1 MPRNGSRGSA
11 RRCISCGCEGS
22 RRTLRAFAQAYLFA
36 FRRWYIFY
44 RPIRPAAPQPA
55 SSEFEYR
62 LATRRR
68 HRVLRRLRAEPA
80 SGANSRNGSTSGAL
94 LFAAFVNGRPV
105 AFQCFA
111 RAVPTGPPLSSL
123 KLGPGQIWTVDVQT
137 LPEFRRHHVAA
148 DLRAYRDIML
158 SDMGLREYVS
168 SVQDDNLP
176 ALRYAYGNPKRLVDR
191 VQLLT
196 YFCLLGF
203 RRISLE
209 VDSLARL
216 ERRPRRDGATRRAP
230 QLSRRRRPRRFR
242 RRAIPL

>member
-1 MPRNGSRGSA
+1 MQRNGSSRVRRVLHLVRVRGA
-11 RRCISCGCEGS
+11 RR
-22 RRTLRAFAQAYLFA
+22 TARAFAQAYLFA

-55 SSEFEYR
+55 SAEFEYR
-62 LATRRR
+62 LATRADIESFAVFEPNR
-68 HRVLRRLRAEPA
+68 HRREFQEWLDE
-80 SGANSRNGSTSGAL
+80 GAL
-94 LFAAFVNGRPV
+94 VFAAFANGRPV

-137 LPEFRRHHVAA
+137 VPEFRRHHVAA

-158 SDMGLREYVS
+158 ADMGLREYVS

-176 ALRYAYGNPKRLVDR
+176 ALRYAYGNPKRLVER

-216 ERRPRRDGATRRAP
+216 ERVLAAAERPSG
-230 QLSRRRRPRRFR
+230 PRG
-242 RRAIPL
+242 

>member
-1 MPRNGSRGSA
+1 MPRNAFSRVRRLVHLARVRGA
-11 RRCISCGCEGS
+11 RRTI
-22 RRTLRAFAQAYLFA
+22 RAVTQAYVFA

-44 RPIRPAAPQPA
+44 RPIRPVAPQPA

-62 LATRRR
+62 LATAADIESFAVFEPNRNRREFR
-68 HRVLRRLRAEPA
+68 EWLDD
-80 SGANSRNGSTSGAL
+80 GAL
-94 LFAAFVNGRPV
+94 LYAAFANGRPV

-111 RAVPTGPPLSSL
+111 RSVPTGPPLSSL

-137 LPEFRRHHVAA
+137 LPEYRRHHVAA

-158 SDMGLREYVS
+158 AEMGLREYVS

-176 ALRYAYGNPKRLVDR
+176 ALRYAYGSPKRLVDR

-196 YFCLLGF
+196 YVCVLGF

-209 VDSLARL
+209 ADSLARL
-216 ERRPRRDGATRRAP
+216 ERVLAEAERPSG
-230 QLSRRRRPRRFR
+230 PRG
-242 RRAIPL
+242 